1 MSDHTTPGGSGG
13 SSDAIKD
20 NRAGR
25 VRNMAPPPRP
35 VFAPPLQQGSDDAPK
50 WQVLKPKPGFGRE
63 ERQFFRRALQVDL
76 PPPQEVQQEIRQ
88 QLVVDDPPQDPPPQ
102 REKSPPR
109 RLVRRKDRIDLQQ
122 EMDKFWSVPR
132 DRILAHLDSARQAYA
147 AAKSL
152 KKSEIGAPQVRQ
164 QLLHVI
170 DLAQAVMHEA
180 VEYGKMGTGQAR
192 SSSGPPRRGR
202 AQSPVDLARE
212 DVANAAK
219 AAAQLA
225 AAVNSLLA
233 AFDDAP
239 DDAGIALDARER
251 GIRFSD
257 LKTDTYGDD
266 KLDREHSQERFAG
279 GQVNT
284 VSKLVYGDET
294 RVFKPEGLT
303 TSSNANQIGI
313 CGIDKNAPRFGNRN
327 IATKAMSDVL
337 GGSTIPDSCFTVHD
351 GQIGL
356 LMEMA
361 HGQEMAEFKQ
371 TGFDP
376 SPPSAELVA
385 SLHSQLNELEWTDM
399 LTGQGDRHHGNY
411 KIDTA
416 GGGVKIVGI
425 DNDFCFG
432 KNQTHYAEYGSDPAK
447 GPTREGRRGKF
458 WGYNSA
464 EKPALIDS
472 QVFARLDAADF
483 DRDVRPKLASLLSDE
498 EIAASASRF
507 AEMQQH
513 ARSLA
518 PDYVVTD
525 WASWRSPA
533 PEEQDRLPAT
543 EFLKT
548 HPSISLFQR
557 DFGKLI

>member
-88 QLVVDDPPQDPPPQ
+88 QLVVDDPPQDPLPQ

-109 RLVRRKDRIDLQQ
+109 RLVRRKDKIDLQQ
-122 EMDKFWSVPR
+122 EVDKFWSGPR
-132 DRILAHLDSARQAYA
+132 DQILQQWEDAKQAYT
-147 AAKSL
+147 AAKAL
-152 KKSEIGAPQVRQ
+152 KKSEVGVPQARQ
-164 QLLHVI
+164 ALEQAVA
-170 DLAQAVMHEA
+170 LAQAVIDAADDYH
-180 VEYGKMGTGQAR
+180 KMGTGLPEPG
-192 SSSGPPRRGR
+192 SGPPRGGKSK
-202 AQSPVDLARE
+202 SPIAAMRE
-212 DVANAAK
+212 DVSEVAGAARQLQK
-219 AAAQLA
+219 AVAG
-225 AAVNSLLA
+225 LLP
-233 AFDDAP
+233 DLDVAP
-239 DDAGIALDARER
+239 DDIGTGLEARRR
-251 GIRFSD
+251 GVRFSD

-266 KLDREHSQERFAG
+266 KLDLQNSKEDFAG
-279 GQVNT
+279 GQVNK

-294 RVFKPEGLT
+294 RIFKAEGLT
-303 TSSNANQIGI
+303 TNSRANQISI

-337 GGSTIPDSCFTVHD
+337 GGSTIPDSCFTVHN
-351 GQIGL
+351 GQVGL
-356 LMEMA
+356 LMQMA
-361 HGQEMAEFKQ
+361 PGQEMKDFKK

-376 SPPSAELVA
+376 SPPPDDLVA

-399 LTGQGDRHHGNY
+399 LTGQGDRHDGNY
-411 KIDTA
+411 MIDTK
-416 GGGVKIVGI
+416 GGGVKISGI

-432 KNQTHYAEYGSDPAK
+432 KNQTSYDKYGSNPAEE
-447 GPTREGRRGKF
+447 GRGGRRGPF
-458 WGYNSA
+458 WGYNSS
-464 EKPALIDS
+464 EKPALIDAKA
-472 QVFARLDAADF
+472 FARLDGTEF
-483 DRDVRPKLASLLSDE
+483 DRDVRPRLAGLLSDE
-498 EIAASASRF
+498 EIDASAQRF

-513 ARSLA
+513 ARSLS
-518 PDYVVTD
+518 PDYVVAD
-525 WASWRSPA
+525 WKTWRSPA

-543 EFLKT
+543 EFLKA

-557 DFGKLI
+557 DFGKMI